1 MALSLF
7 TKTKKAIIERA
18 QDDYA
23 TKMRLKYKPYYH
35 AMEAQSGTRIRLQGR
50 DMVMLSSTDYLG
62 LSFHPQVSE
71 ACGQGPK
78 VWGTST
84 TGARISNGSRAYHVE
99 LEEKLAAFLGR
110 EACHIS
116 VAGYISCCS
125 AIASFAQKGDLI
137 LADKNLHSCLWDG
150 IRLSMATAE
159 RFSHNNPE
167 DLRQVLKGVP
177 HSQPKML
184 VIEGVYSMEG
194 HICRL
199 PELATIGDE
208 AGCFTVL
215 DDAHGF
221 GILGRQGRGTVDHF
235 KMNDKVDLI
244 CGSMSKS
251 LASTGGFVAG
261 SRELI
266 EYLRTNS
273 KQTIFSAAISPSM
286 AAAAAASLNI
296 LQTEP
301 PAPRAPLAQH
311 QALPRD
317 PQGPRPGHLEQRD
330 ARRADRP
337 RLQGTR
343 LPLLAGP
350 AREGRVHRHVHRP
363 RRAPGQGPDPH
374 RRLRP
379 AQRRGS
385 REDRRRDGLRRETNV
400 GSALVAGPACG
411 RSGFMPDIQ
420 VPVGDKPRPTSHR
433 YQRLSQRRPR
443 FRPARQRL
451 RHRRRLQPPVLVRI
465 GQHDP
470 QLRQPVGLVVD
481 LRH

>member
-35 AMEAQSGTRIRLQGR
+35 AMEAQQGTHIRLQGR
-50 DMVMLSSTDYLG
+50 DMVMLSSNDYLG
-62 LSFHPQVSE
+62 LSFHPKVIE

-78 VWGTST
+78 IWGTST
-84 TGARISNGSRAYHVE
+84 TGARISNGSRGYHVE
-99 LEEKLAAFLGR
+99 LEEKMANFLGR

-125 AIASFAQKGDLI
+125 AVASFAQKGDLI
-137 LADKNLHSCLWDG
+137 LADKNIHSCLWDG
-150 IRLSMATAE
+150 IRLSMATVE

-184 VIEGVYSMEG
+184 VMEGVYSMEG

-199 PELATIGDE
+199 PELATIGEE
-208 AGCFTVL
+208 AGCFTVV

-235 KMNDKVDLI
+235 KLNDKVDIL

-266 EYLRTNS
+266 EYLRTSS

-286 AAAAAASLNI
+286 AAASSASLDI

-301 PAPRAPLAQH
+301 QHLERLWRNTRRYREMLKGLGLDTWDSETPAVPIVLGSKELVYRFW
-311 QALPRD
+311 QALLEKGVFTVMSIAPAV
-317 PQGPRPGHLEQRD
+317 PPGKDLIRT
-330 ARRADRP
+330 A
-337 RLQGTR
+337 
-343 LPLLAGP
+343 
-350 AREGRVHRHVHRP
+350 V
-363 RRAPGQGPDPH
+363 
-374 RRLRP
+374 
-379 AQRRGS
+379 
-385 REDRRRDGLRRETNV
+385 
-400 GSALVAGPACG
+400 SALH
-411 RSGFMPDIQ
+411 SDE
-420 VPVGDKPRPTSHR
+420 
-433 YQRLSQRRPR
+433 
-443 FRPARQRL
+443 
-451 RHRRRLQPPVLVRI
+451 
-465 GQHDP
+465 
-470 QLRQPVGLVVD
+470 D
-481 LRH
+481 LEKIAAAMAYAVKQM

>member
-50 DMVMLSSTDYLG
+50 DMVMLSSNDYLG
-62 LSFHPQVSE
+62 LSFHPKVIE

-78 VWGTST
+78 IWGTST

-150 IRLSMATAE
+150 IRLSMATVE

-167 DLRQVLKGVP
+167 DLRQVLKTVT

-199 PELATIGDE
+199 PELASIGEE

-286 AAAAAASLNI
+286 AAAAAASLDI

-301 PAPRAPLAQH
+301 QHLERLWRNTKRYREILKGLGLDTWNSETPAVPIVLGSKELVYRFW
-311 QALPRD
+311 QALLEKGVFTVMSIAPAV
-317 PQGPRPGHLEQRD
+317 PPGKDLIRT
-330 ARRADRP
+330 A
-337 RLQGTR
+337 
-343 LPLLAGP
+343 
-350 AREGRVHRHVHRP
+350 V
-363 RRAPGQGPDPH
+363 
-374 RRLRP
+374 
-379 AQRRGS
+379 
-385 REDRRRDGLRRETNV
+385 
-400 GSALVAGPACG
+400 SALH
-411 RSGFMPDIQ
+411 SDE
-420 VPVGDKPRPTSHR
+420 
-433 YQRLSQRRPR
+433 
-443 FRPARQRL
+443 
-451 RHRRRLQPPVLVRI
+451 
-465 GQHDP
+465 
-470 QLRQPVGLVVD
+470 D
-481 LRH
+481 LEKIAAAMAYAVKQM